1 MTILDLTVG
10 TCTVSLKIKKNYV
23 TQSLNIQMNITLI
36 WLQIVTTNY
45 VIFNLMKNDNRSK
58 QCAYYTTH

>member
-10 TCTVSLKIKKNYV
+10 TCTDSLKIKKNNVFYV

-36 WLQIVTTNY
+36 WLQITYMYMWQQITWFL
-45 VIFNLMKNDNRSK
+45 I
-58 QCAYYTTH
+58 

>member
-10 TCTVSLKIKKNYV
+10 TCTDSLKKKKNVFYV

-36 WLQIVTTNY
+36 
-45 VIFNLMKNDNRSK
+45 
-58 QCAYYTTH
+58 

>member
-36 WLQIVTTNY
+36 WLQITYMYMWQQITWFL
-45 VIFNLMKNDNRSK
+45 I
-58 QCAYYTTH
+58 

>member
-10 TCTVSLKIKKNYV
+10 TCTDSLKKKNVFYV

-36 WLQIVTTNY
+36 
-45 VIFNLMKNDNRSK
+45 
-58 QCAYYTTH
+58 